1 MNHFIFL
8 IKLILDRKPITLKPP
23 PIETLD
29 RPSQELFL
37 ASIFHDFGFIWSVLM
52 LISNF
57 LVFIFASYWV
67 GEPEHPGG
75 FSLVL
80 LIIVELFLIIDVF
93 VQVILKRLKL
103 QMKFFIFMEF
113 DTRIKKIYSCMTL
126 LSAFPIVI
134 FFVGFKR
141 GDPNVD
147 PQNNFFANFLII
159 KLFRLWN
166 IISFVKKFKEMLIF
180 MNIHAMIMLKFIENF
195 IILLISKHVS
205 ACLWMFVAKNQ
216 DGKGLF
222 F

>member
-1 MNHFIFL
+1 
-8 IKLILDRKPITLKPP
+8 
-23 PIETLD
+23 
-29 RPSQELFL
+29 
-37 ASIFHDFGFIWSVLM
+37 M

-57 LVFIFASYWV
+57 IVFIFSCYWV
-67 GEPEHPGG
+67 GEPQHPQG

-113 DTRIKKIYSCMTL
+113 DNRINKIHSCLTL

-141 GDPNVD
+141 ADPDVD

-216 DGKGLF
+216 DVSGF